1 MIHTPP
7 FNSIIIFTH
16 LKLKSTIAFLA
27 KRKFGGLFN
36 SVFSLGED
44 QYEVVVQSTTGIIA
58 FQSVMSCDG
67 FRMHRKHEKTVAGC
81 AIKW

>member
-1 MIHTPP
+1 M
-7 FNSIIIFTH
+7 S
-16 LKLKSTIAFLA
+16 LA
-27 KRKFGGLFN
+27 L
-36 SVFSLGED
+36 D
-44 QYEVVVQSTTGIIA
+44 QYEVVVQSSTTGIIA

>member
-1 MIHTPP
+1 MEQNRSPNSQTPQC
-7 FNSIIIFTH
+7 FIMS
-16 LKLKSTIAFLA
+16 LA
-27 KRKFGGLFN
+27 L
-36 SVFSLGED
+36 D
-44 QYEVVVQSTTGIIA
+44 QYEEVVQSSTTGIIA